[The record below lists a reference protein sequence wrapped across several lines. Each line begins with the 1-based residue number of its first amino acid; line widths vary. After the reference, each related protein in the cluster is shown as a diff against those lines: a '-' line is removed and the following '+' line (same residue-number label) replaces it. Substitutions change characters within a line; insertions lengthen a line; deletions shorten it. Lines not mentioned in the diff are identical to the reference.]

1 MDINERYNH
10 MMNPEYELR
19 VCGKGPKQSEDM
31 HQNFRQQMFRKKT
44 ADISDTK
51 TVKLNHSVRKG

>member
-1 MDINERYNH
+1 MDIYERYNH

-31 HQNFRQQMFRKKT
+31 HQNFR
-44 ADISDTK
+44 
-51 TVKLNHSVRKG
+51 